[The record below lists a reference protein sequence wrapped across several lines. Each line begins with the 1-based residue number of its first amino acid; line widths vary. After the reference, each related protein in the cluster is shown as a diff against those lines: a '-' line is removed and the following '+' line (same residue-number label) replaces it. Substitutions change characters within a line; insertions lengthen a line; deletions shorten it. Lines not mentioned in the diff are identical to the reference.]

1 VPSLQEIYR
10 IRILGTESLGVRGL
24 SCVVET
30 GNRKTVIDP
39 GIALGYQR
47 NGLLP
52 HPVQVGVG
60 EIVREKIIAEL
71 RNATDI
77 VFSHFHGDHVP
88 LTDANPYQL
97 DVKQVEYLS
106 DEVRIWAK
114 GPQGLS
120 QKMENRAKSLVL
132 ALDRDLPNA
141 EIQTDGTITFSE
153 AVPHGEAGSPGGK
166 VMMTKISDGES
177 TFVHA
182 SDIQLLSGYAIS
194 EILNFRPDIVLAGG
208 PPIYLQHFM
217 KGREEDAWNNALQL
231 AYGVDTLI
239 LDHHLLRC
247 EEGLSWLQRLSEE
260 TGHRV
265 ICAADFMDRRRHLL
279 EAWRPRLYREIPVYD
294 GWHERYALG
303 NTSTEGYIDR
313 AREIYNWFDY

>member
-1 VPSLQEIYR
+1 
-10 IRILGTESLGVRGL
+10 
-24 SCVVET
+24 
-30 GNRKTVIDP
+30 
-39 GIALGYQR
+39 
-47 NGLLP
+47 LLP

-60 EIVREKIIAEL
+60 EIVRQKIIAEL
-71 RNATDI
+71 RDATDI

-97 DVKQVEYLS
+97 DVRQVEHLF

-120 QKMENRAKSLVL
+120 QKIENRAKSLVF

-141 EIQTDGTITFSE
+141 EGQTDGTMTFSK
-153 AVPHGEAGSPGGK
+153 AVPHGEAHSSLGK

-177 TFVHA
+177 VFVHT
-182 SDIQLLSGYAIS
+182 SDIQFLSSCPIS
-194 EILNFRPDIVLAGG
+194 EILDFQPDIVLTDG
-208 PPIYLQHFM
+208 PPIYLRHFM
-217 KGREEDAWNNALQL
+217 KGKEEDAWNNVLRL

-265 ICAADFMDRRRHLL
+265 ICAADFMGRPRHLL
-279 EAWRPRLYREIPVYD
+279 EARRAQLYKEIPVYN
-294 GWHERYALG
+294 GWHEQYAHGSAGTERYM
-303 NTSTEGYIDR
+303 DR
-313 AREIYNWFDY
+313 AREMYKWFDY

>member
-1 VPSLQEIYR
+1 MSRYKIE
-10 IRILGTESLGVRGL
+10 ILGTESLGVRGL
-24 SCVVET
+24 SCVVEV
-30 GNRKTVIDP
+30 GERKIVIDP

-60 EIVREKIIAEL
+60 EIIRQKIIAEL
-71 RNATDI
+71 EDATDI

-97 DVKQVEYLS
+97 DVKQVQHLF

-120 QKMENRAKSLVL
+120 QRMENRAKSLVL
-132 ALDRDLPNA
+132 ALDRDLPDA
-141 EIQTDGTITFSE
+141 EAQTDDTITFSK
-153 AVPHGEAGSPGGK
+153 AVPHGEVDSPGGK

-177 TFVHA
+177 VFVHA
-182 SDIQLLSGYAIS
+182 SDIQLLSSCAIS
-194 EILNFRPDIVLAGG
+194 EILNFHPDTVLAGG
-208 PPIYLQHFM
+208 PPLYLQHFM
-217 KGREEDAWNNALQL
+217 KGREENAWNNALRL

-247 EEGLSWLQRLSEE
+247 EEGLLWLQRLSKE
-260 TGHRV
+260 TGHKV
-265 ICAADFMDRRRHLL
+265 ICAADLMGSHRHLL
-279 EAWRPRLYREIPVYD
+279 EAWRPQLYKDIPVYD
-294 GWHERYALG
+294 GWHEQYAHG
-303 NTSTEGYIDR
+303 SVSTETYMNR
-313 AREIYNWFDY
+313 AREMYEYFGY